1 MTRPDID
8 LPKLVGGGYDGFW
21 KTRKRYRV
29 NKGGRASKKS
39 CDTSLWFIY
48 NMMKFYHAYNV
59 KPCLLVIRRYFNTHR
74 NSTRAQLIWAI
85 HRLGVSHL
93 WKIPKGEHT
102 LTYIPSGQVILFR
115 GMDDPDSITSITV
128 TDGYLVWCWI
138 EEAYQIHNEADFDK
152 LDMSFRGEVP
162 YPLFKQLTLTF
173 NPWSDTTWIKARFFD
188 KPDPDTFTLTTA
200 YTCNEFLGD
209 DDRAIFEK
217 MRLNN
222 PRRYAIEGL
231 GEWGQSTGMVYMG
244 YLENPEKNHAE
255 LSESEKPVLITCGL
269 DYGSGTPDSKL
280 GKTTLAAVALTQG
293 FEKAYCIAESYFN
306 DFFLPE
312 RIKKWVIDFLV
323 ALKEKYKV
331 DIILHAEWASSDA
344 LNNAII
350 YELREKGIT
359 GISVVNAYKSTIL
372 DRIDLCQILL
382 GEKRLLFTEKVPCI
396 KKAFSTALWDTEKQK
411 LKGVPVR
418 LDNGTTDIDILD
430 CVEYALTKYANYLLA
445 YQPKEPKTY
454 KHGLQVIGG

>member
-1 MTRPDID
+1 MKIF
-8 LPKLVGGGYDGFW
+8 LSKLVGRGYRGFW
-21 KTRKRYRV
+21 ETKRRYRV
-29 NKGGRASKKS
+29 VKGGRASKKS
-39 CDTSLWFIY
+39 CTTALWY
-48 NMMKFYHAYNV
+48 VYMMMWFYSKFKL
-59 KPCLLVIRRYFNTHR
+59 KPCLLVVRRYYNTHP

-85 HRLGVSHL
+85 KRLGVEHL
-93 WKIPKGEHT
+93 WEIHKHGPLVYK
-102 LTYIPSGQVILFR
+102 PSGQVILFR

-128 TDGYLVWCWI
+128 DEGQLVWCWI

-152 LDMSFRGEVP
+152 LDMSFRGDVP
-162 YPLFKQLTLTF
+162 YPLFKQLTLTL
-173 NPWSDTTWIKARFFD
+173 NPWSDTTWIKPRFFD
-188 KPDPDTFTLTTA
+188 KEDDDTFTITTT
-200 YTCNEFLGD
+200 YLLNEFLGD

-217 MRLNN
+217 MRVNN

-231 GEWGQSTGMVYMG
+231 GEWGNSVGQIYMG
-244 YLENPEKNHAE
+244 YLENPEKNHTE
-255 LSESEKPVLITCGL
+255 LPESEKPVLITCGL

-293 FEKAYCIAESYFN
+293 FEKAYCIAESYYN

-382 GEKRLLFTEKVPCI
+382 GEKRLLFTENVPCI